1 MDGDHTVSREEL
13 QVAVEKNCK
22 RSISLAEIEG
32 ILSKADL
39 NQSGALDFGEFLEQ
53 IFNIEQIN
61 RKSKIEKCLKSCKTF
76 MATVNKAAKKYDELI
91 EAFQV
96 IQTKNQM
103 STSQSYPAIFKNIQK
118 Y

>member
-1 MDGDHTVSREEL
+1 MKNYNFDLDGDHTVSREEL

-53 IFNIEQIN
+53 IFNIVWIN
-61 RKSKIEKCLKSCKTF
+61 LINPQAPFAQKIADQVVF
-76 MATVNKAAKKYDELI
+76 RR
-91 EAFQV
+91 FQGEGV
-96 IQTKNQM
+96 E
-103 STSQSYPAIFKNIQK
+103 FF
-118 Y
+118 

>member
-39 NQSGALDFGEFLEQ
+39 NQSGALDFGEFLVHILE
-53 IFNIEQIN
+53 NY
-61 RKSKIEKCLKSCKTF
+61 SKTF
-76 MATVNKAAKKYDELI
+76 FSLGSISGNLKGNLI
-91 EAFQV
+91 
-96 IQTKNQM
+96 
-103 STSQSYPAIFKNIQK
+103 
-118 Y
+118 